1 LDDSDIPSEENKK
14 QADQEESLYY
24 DEEEADDQPESQD
37 RNPIIRIP
45 QSKRIDETFNGVPA
59 L

>member
-45 QSKRIDETFNGVPA
+45 HSKRIDETFNGVPA